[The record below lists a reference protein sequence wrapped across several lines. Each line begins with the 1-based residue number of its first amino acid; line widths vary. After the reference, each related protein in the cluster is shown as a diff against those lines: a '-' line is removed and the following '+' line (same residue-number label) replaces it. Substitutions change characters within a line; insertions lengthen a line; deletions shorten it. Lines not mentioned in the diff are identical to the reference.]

1 MTQFSRVIHA
11 GPDLVPNLAV
21 KKEATAV
28 LARTEKLQT
37 YIKGN
42 CSQFLFSSQQSH
54 QLHPSINNNT
64 TFNLQPSPSTKQP
77 SFIML
82 FNKVVI
88 LAAAGL
94 VASEAAPQVTQPAV
108 LRRDLGDDLKN
119 WAETKAGEKITD
131 VEEWAKT
138 NANEVQQWAS
148 EHGGDAKSW
157 VKDNYSN
164 AGDYVSTKADA
175 AGDFISTKADAA
187 STKIEAAISGA
198 SASASAAAK
207 DDDNAAASLSGQS
220 GVVAMMAAIGVTA
233 FGFFLA

>member
-1 MTQFSRVIHA
+1 
-11 GPDLVPNLAV
+11 
-21 KKEATAV
+21 
-28 LARTEKLQT
+28 
-37 YIKGN
+37 
-42 CSQFLFSSQQSH
+42 
-54 QLHPSINNNT
+54 
-64 TFNLQPSPSTKQP
+64 
-77 SFIML
+77 ML

-88 LAAAGL
+88 LAAGGL

-119 WAETKAGEKITD
+119 WAETKAGEKITN
-131 VEEWAKT
+131 VEDWAKT

-157 VKDNYSN
+157 VKDNYSK
-164 AGDYVSTKADA
+164 AGDYV
-175 AGDFISTKADAA
+175 STKADAA

-198 SASASAAAK
+198 SASASAAAN

>member
-1 MTQFSRVIHA
+1 
-11 GPDLVPNLAV
+11 
-21 KKEATAV
+21 
-28 LARTEKLQT
+28 
-37 YIKGN
+37 
-42 CSQFLFSSQQSH
+42 
-54 QLHPSINNNT
+54 
-64 TFNLQPSPSTKQP
+64 
-77 SFIML
+77 ML

-119 WAETKAGEKITD
+119 WAETKAGEKITN
-131 VEEWAKT
+131 VEDWVKT
-138 NANEVQQWAS
+138 NANEVEQWAS

-164 AGDYVSTKADA
+164 AGDYVSTKV
-175 AGDFISTKADAA
+175 DAA
-187 STKIEAAISGA
+187 STKIEVVISGA
-198 SASASAAAK
+198 VVSVSAAAT